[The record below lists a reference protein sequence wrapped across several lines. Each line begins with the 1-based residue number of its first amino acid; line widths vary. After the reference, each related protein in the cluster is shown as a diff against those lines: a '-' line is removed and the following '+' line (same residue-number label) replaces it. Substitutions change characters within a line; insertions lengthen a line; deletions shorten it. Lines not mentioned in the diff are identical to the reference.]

1 MKRETS
7 FIVILLWI
15 NLILPGLVEGVESLQ
30 KIRVG
35 LPSLALTY
43 MPFYVAQEKGLLKNN
58 GLEAEYIQMNTGI
71 QPQAIMGGNINF
83 FPSLSTGIS
92 AAVAGL
98 PLVVVLNFY
107 NITPWMLVTSKDIN
121 KPQDLVGKKV
131 AISGIRT
138 TGHYL
143 MMAWFKKVEIS
154 EKDVGFIMTGG
165 TASSFASL
173 ASGQVAGAVLTP
185 PFDDK
190 AVSRGFKKFML
201 IGDLVD
207 IPTSGLVASRAEIT
221 NQRDKVQ
228 KTIAALVDA
237 VTWIRA
243 NRTESAKMIADK
255 FKITPAEANGTYET
269 FVSMFNKDGRLPP
282 KIARGYL
289 DLLRQERSVPAI
301 SPAEVPRFF
310 HAARRKITQRI
321 VSAVIVILDRI
332 SCLILIQ
339 FCEYKMSILIETNG
353 LGAARIGLL
362 NWSFRHKNRTA
373 AKP

>member
-1 MKRETS
+1 MS
-7 FIVILLWI
+7 VILLAI
-15 NLILPGLVEGVESLQ
+15 NLMLPGTIEAAESLQ

-43 MPFYVAQEKGLLKNN
+43 MPFYTAQEKGLLKKV

-71 QPQAIMGGNINF
+71 QPQAIVGGNINF

-107 NITPWMLVTSKDIN
+107 DITPWMLVTIKDIN
-121 KPQDLVGKKV
+121 KPQDLIGKKV

-138 TGHYL
+138 SPHYFL
-143 MMAWFKKVEIS
+143 MAWFKKVEIN

-165 TASSFASL
+165 TASSYASL

-207 IPTSGLVASRAEIT
+207 IPTSGLVAARAEVM
-221 NQRDKVQ
+221 NHRDRVQ
-228 KTIAALVDA
+228 KTIVALLEA

-243 NRTESAKMIADK
+243 NRTESAKMIAEK
-255 FKITPAEANGTYET
+255 FKITPAEAERTYET
-269 FVSMFNKDGRLPP
+269 LVSMFNKDGRLPP

-289 DLLRQERSVPAI
+289 DLLRQERSVPADLDPQKFLDF
-301 SPAEVPRFF
+301 SMLPAG
-310 HAARRKITQRI
+310 K
-321 VSAVIVILDRI
+321 
-332 SCLILIQ
+332 
-339 FCEYKMSILIETNG
+339 
-353 LGAARIGLL
+353 
-362 NWSFRHKNRTA
+362 
-373 AKP
+373 

>member
-1 MKRETS
+1 MKRQTS
-7 FIVILLWI
+7 LIVILLWM
-15 NLILPGLVEGVESLQ
+15 NLLLPGLVEGAESLQ

-43 MPFYVAQEKGLLKNN
+43 MPFYVAQEKGLLKKV

-71 QPQAIMGGNINF
+71 QPQAIVGGNINF

-107 NITPWMLVTSKDIN
+107 DITPWMLVTSKDIN
-121 KPQDLVGKKV
+121 KPQDLIGKKV

-138 TGHYL
+138 SPHYFL
-143 MMAWFKKVEIS
+143 MAGLKKGEIN

-165 TASSFASL
+165 TASSYASL

-190 AVSRGFKKFML
+190 AVSGGFKKFML

-207 IPTSGLVASRAEIT
+207 IPTSGLVAARAEVI
-221 NQRDKVQ
+221 NHRDRVQ
-228 KTIAALVDA
+228 KTIAALLEA

-243 NRTESAKMIADK
+243 NRTESVKMIADK

-269 FVSMFNKDGRLPP
+269 LVSMFNKDGRLPP

-289 DLLRQERSVPAI
+289 DLLRQERSVPAD
-301 SPAEVPRFF
+301 
-310 HAARRKITQRI
+310 
-321 VSAVIVILDRI
+321 LDPQKFLDF
-332 SCLILIQ
+332 SMLP
-339 FCEYKMSILIETNG
+339 
-353 LGAARIGLL
+353 
-362 NWSFRHKNRTA
+362 A
-373 AKP
+373 AK

>member
-1 MKRETS
+1 MKPQTPL
-7 FIVILLWI
+7 IVILLWI
-15 NLILPGLVEGVESLQ
+15 NLLLPGLVEGAESLQ

-43 MPFYVAQEKGLLKNN
+43 MPFYVAQEKGLLKKN

-71 QPQAIMGGNINF
+71 QPQAIMGGNIDF

-121 KPQDLVGKKV
+121 KPQDLIGKKV

-154 EKDVGFIMTGG
+154 DKDVGFIMTGG

-190 AVSRGFKKFML
+190 AVSKGFKKFML
-201 IGDLVD
+201 IGDLLD
-207 IPTSGLVASRAEIT
+207 IPTSGLIASRAEIT

-243 NRTESAKMIADK
+243 NRTESVRMISDK

-269 FVSMFNKDGRLPP
+269 LVSMFNKDGRLPP

-289 DLLRQERSVPAI
+289 DLLRQERSVPAD
-301 SPAEVPRFF
+301 
-310 HAARRKITQRI
+310 
-321 VSAVIVILDRI
+321 LDPQKFLDF
-332 SCLILIQ
+332 SMLPGG
-339 FCEYKMSILIETNG
+339 K
-353 LGAARIGLL
+353 
-362 NWSFRHKNRTA
+362 
-373 AKP
+373 

>member
-1 MKRETS
+1 MKRQTS
-7 FIVILLWI
+7 LIVILLWI
-15 NLILPGLVEGVESLQ
+15 NLLLPGLVEGAESLQ

-43 MPFYVAQEKGLLKNN
+43 MPFYVAQEKGLLKKN

-71 QPQAIMGGNINF
+71 QPQAIMGGNIDF

-121 KPQDLVGKKV
+121 KPQDLIGKKV

-154 EKDVGFIMTGG
+154 DKDVGFIMTGG

-190 AVSRGFKKFML
+190 AVSKGFKKFML
-201 IGDLVD
+201 IGDLLD
-207 IPTSGLVASRAEIT
+207 IPTSGLIASRAEIT

-228 KTIAALVDA
+228 RTIAALIDA

-243 NRTESAKMIADK
+243 NRTESVKMIADK

-269 FVSMFNKDGRLPP
+269 LVNMFNKDGRLPP

-289 DLLRQERSVPAI
+289 DLLRQERAVPADLDPQKFLDF
-301 SPAEVPRFF
+301 SMLPAG
-310 HAARRKITQRI
+310 K
-321 VSAVIVILDRI
+321 
-332 SCLILIQ
+332 
-339 FCEYKMSILIETNG
+339 
-353 LGAARIGLL
+353 
-362 NWSFRHKNRTA
+362 
-373 AKP
+373 

>member
-1 MKRETS
+1 MKPQAS
-7 FIVILLWI
+7 LIVILLWI
-15 NLILPGLVEGVESLQ
+15 NLLLPGLVQGADSLQ

-43 MPFYVAQEKGLLKNN
+43 MPFYVAQEKGFLKKN

-71 QPQAIMGGNINF
+71 QPQAIMGGNIDF

-121 KPQDLVGKKV
+121 KPQDLIGKKV

-143 MMAWFKKVEIS
+143 MMAWFKKLEIS
-154 EKDVGFIMTGG
+154 DKDVGFIMTGG

-207 IPTSGLVASRAEIT
+207 IPTSGLIASRTEIT

-228 KTIAALVDA
+228 RTIAALVDA

-243 NRTESAKMIADK
+243 NRTESVKMIADK

-269 FVSMFNKDGRLPP
+269 LVSMFNKDGRLPP

-289 DLLRQERSVPAI
+289 DLLRQERAVPADLDPQKFLDF
-301 SPAEVPRFF
+301 SMLPAG
-310 HAARRKITQRI
+310 K
-321 VSAVIVILDRI
+321 
-332 SCLILIQ
+332 
-339 FCEYKMSILIETNG
+339 
-353 LGAARIGLL
+353 
-362 NWSFRHKNRTA
+362 
-373 AKP
+373 

>member
-15 NLILPGLVEGVESLQ
+15 NLILPGLVEGAESLQ

-43 MPFYVAQEKGLLKNN
+43 MPFYVAQEKGLLKKN

-107 NITPWMLVTSKDIN
+107 EITPWMLVTTKEIN
-121 KPQDLVGKKV
+121 KPQDLIGKKI

-138 TGHYL
+138 SPHYFL
-143 MMAWFKKVEIS
+143 MAWFKKVEIS
-154 EKDVGFIMTGG
+154 DKDVGFIMTGG

-173 ASGQVAGAVLTP
+173 ASQQVAGAVLTP

-190 AVSRGFKKFML
+190 AVTRGFKKFAL
-201 IGDLVD
+201 VGDLVD
-207 IPTSGLVASRAEIT
+207 IPTSGLIASRQEVA
-221 NQRDKVQ
+221 NHRDRVQ
-228 KTIAALVDA
+228 KTIGALLDA

-243 NRTESAKMIADK
+243 NWVESVRMIADK
-255 FKITPAEANGTYET
+255 FKITSAEAERTYET
-269 FVSMFNKDGRLPP
+269 YVSMFNKDGRLPP
-282 KIARGYL
+282 KVARGYL
-289 DLLRQERSVPAI
+289 DLLRQERPVPADLD
-301 SPAEVPRFF
+301 SQKLVDFSMLPGENNQSAEG
-310 HAARRKITQRI
+310 
-321 VSAVIVILDRI
+321 D
-332 SCLILIQ
+332 
-339 FCEYKMSILIETNG
+339 
-353 LGAARIGLL
+353 
-362 NWSFRHKNRTA
+362 KNHE
-373 AKP
+373 

>member
-1 MKRETS
+1 
-7 FIVILLWI
+7 
-15 NLILPGLVEGVESLQ
+15 LPGTIEAAESLQ

-43 MPFYVAQEKGLLKNN
+43 MPFYTAQEKGLLKKV

-71 QPQAIMGGNINF
+71 QPQAIVGGNINF

-107 NITPWMLVTSKDIN
+107 DITPWMLVTSKDIN
-121 KPQDLVGKKV
+121 KPQDLIGKKV

-138 TGHYL
+138 SPHYFL
-143 MMAWFKKVEIS
+143 MAWFKKVEINN

-165 TASSFASL
+165 TASSYASL

-207 IPTSGLVASRAEIT
+207 IPTSGLVAARAEVM
-221 NQRDKVQ
+221 NHRDRVQ
-228 KTIAALVDA
+228 KTIAALLEA

-243 NRTESAKMIADK
+243 NRTESAKMIAEK

-269 FVSMFNKDGRLPP
+269 LVSMFNKDGRLPP
-282 KIARGYL
+282 KVARGYL
-289 DLLRQERSVPAI
+289 DLLRQERSVPADLDPQKFLDF
-301 SPAEVPRFF
+301 SMLPAG
-310 HAARRKITQRI
+310 K
-321 VSAVIVILDRI
+321 
-332 SCLILIQ
+332 
-339 FCEYKMSILIETNG
+339 
-353 LGAARIGLL
+353 
-362 NWSFRHKNRTA
+362 
-373 AKP
+373 

>member
-1 MKRETS
+1 MKRQLPSIVLLTAMS
-7 FIVILLWI
+7 FLL
-15 NLILPGLVEGVESLQ
+15 PRASYSAEAMQ

-43 MPFYVAQEKGLLKNN
+43 MPFYVAQEKGLLKKL

-83 FPSLSTGIS
+83 FPSLATGIS

-107 NITPWMLVTSKDIN
+107 NFTPWMLVTSKEIN
-121 KPQDLVGKKV
+121 KPQDLIGKKV

-143 MMAWFKKVEIS
+143 MVAWFKKFEIN

-173 ASGQVAGAVLTP
+173 ASEQVAGAVLTP

-190 AVSRGFKKFML
+190 AVSKGFKKYML
-201 IGDLVD
+201 IGDLMD
-207 IPTSGLVASRAEIT
+207 IPTSGLVASKAEVS
-221 NQRDKVQ
+221 NNRDRVQ
-228 KTIAALVDA
+228 KTIAALLEA
-237 VTWIRA
+237 IAWIRA
-243 NRTESAKMIADK
+243 NRPESARMIADK
-255 FKITPAEANGTYET
+255 FKITPAEANGAYET
-269 FVSMFNKDGRLPP
+269 LIGMFNKDGRLPP

-289 DLLRQERSVPAI
+289 DILRQERPIPADFDPQKFI
-301 SPAEVPRFF
+301 DFSLLP
-310 HAARRKITQRI
+310 
-321 VSAVIVILDRI
+321 
-332 SCLILIQ
+332 
-339 FCEYKMSILIETNG
+339 
-353 LGAARIGLL
+353 GA
-362 NWSFRHKNRTA
+362 K
-373 AKP
+373 